1 MLRLIGID
9 EAGYGP
15 VLGPLVVAATV
26 WDIGEPQ
33 AATSKSGEAGAAPDV
48 STASGSA
55 AAAIGP
61 PDLWQRLSACVCRS
75 ARGAAGRLIVGDSK
89 EVFDRKRGVGTLE
102 RSVRAFAAAGGAPV
116 DRLAALLRHITDR
129 GSESGTRMP
138 WYRALDRALPADGVL
153 GGIGEMGRRLG
164 EELQQARIGFRGA
177 RVEIVAE
184 DRYNDRVAATRNKS
198 TVVVEQ
204 VLRLI
209 ERGIGE
215 WEGPVCVVVDRLGGR
230 SNYRTILQ
238 DAWPDRAISETEATA
253 ERSAYQLAPR
263 GGARSSTWSIEFRVG
278 ADEHHLPVALASMT
292 AKYIR
297 ELLMGAFNEF
307 WSARLPGLRPTAGYY
322 TDAQRFLAD
331 IAPCCMEMGIPHDRF
346 VRAR

>member
-26 WDIGEPQ
+26 WDID
-33 AATSKSGEAGAAPDV
+33 GEACADADRE
-48 STASGSA
+48 AEA
-55 AAAIGP
+55 LQP
-61 PDLWQRLSACVCRS
+61 PDLWQRLAASVRRT

-102 RSVRAFAAAGGAPV
+102 RTVRAFAAAGGAPV
-116 DRLAALLRHITDR
+116 DRLAPLLRHVSDR
-129 GSESGTRMP
+129 SGEGGTRMP
-138 WYRALDRALPADGVL
+138 WYRALDRALPVDGVL
-153 GGIGEMGRRLG
+153 GSIGEMGQRLG
-164 EELQQARIGFRGA
+164 DELQRAQVTYRGA

-198 TVVVEQ
+198 VVVVEQ

-209 ERGIGE
+209 ERGIGD
-215 WEGPVCVVVDRLGGR
+215 WGGPVWIVVDRLGGR
-230 SNYRTILQ
+230 ANYRSILR
-238 DAWPDRAISETEATA
+238 DAWPDRALSETEATA
-253 ERSAYQLAPR
+253 ERSAYQLAP
-263 GGARSSTWSIEFRVG
+263 GGADSKSSPWSVEFRVG

-307 WSARLPGLRPTAGYY
+307 WGTRLPGLRPTAGYY
-322 TDAQRFLAD
+322 TDAQRFLAE
-331 IAPCCMEMGIPHDRF
+331 IAPCSAELGIPQERF